1 MLRLRV
7 TAPEGLEQKL
17 VGELGG
23 ITGVHRVTDD
33 IDLLNG
39 GKVLTADLAP
49 SAADAVMD
57 RLNGLGVDPEDYVI
71 VREELVA
78 PRMGPGSAVEPED
91 GFAWIEVLGEA
102 RANARPVARY
112 VVLMAV
118 AGLIAGLGVTT
129 NNTILIVGAMA
140 VSPDLLP
147 ICATC
152 VGLVGKRLSL
162 ASRAF
167 GTLILGMVVVMLVST
182 LIGLGVELVLQ
193 PENPA
198 KDYLGG
204 LGNLATV
211 DYATVLIA
219 LGAGVAAILS
229 FETRA
234 ANAVGVAI
242 SVTTV
247 PASAYLGVGL
257 GVGEIGEAIGALLVL
272 GVNVFLMVLTGTITL
287 FLQRKFAPGGLSGKL
302 AGDRGSAGSR
312 GSGEGH

>member
-1 MLRLRV
+1 
-7 TAPEGLEQKL
+7 
-17 VGELGG
+17 
-23 ITGVHRVTDD
+23 
-33 IDLLNG
+33 
-39 GKVLTADLAP
+39 
-49 SAADAVMD
+49 
-57 RLNGLGVDPEDYVI
+57 
-71 VREELVA
+71 
-78 PRMGPGSAVEPED
+78 MGPGSAVEPED

-129 NNTILIVGAMA
+129 DNTILIVGAMA

-152 VGLVGKRLSL
+152 VGLVGRRLSL
-162 ASRAF
+162 AWRAF
-167 GTLILGMVVVMLVST
+167 GTLLLGMLIVMAVAT
-182 LIGLGVELVLQ
+182 LIGLGVALVLE
-193 PENPA
+193 PDNPG

-204 LGNLATV
+204 LGTLAKV
-211 DYATVLIA
+211 DYSTVLIA

-247 PASAYLGVGL
+247 PASAYLGVGI

-287 FLQRKFAPGGLSGKL
+287 YLQRKFAPGGLPGRL
-302 AGDRGSAGSR
+302 VGDRGSAGSR

>member
-1 MLRLRV
+1 MVSAL
-7 TAPEGLEQKL
+7 
-17 VGELGG
+17 GE
-23 ITGVHRVTDD
+23 IKGVHRVTDD
-33 IDLLNG
+33 VDLLNG
-39 GKVLTADLAP
+39 EKVLTADLAP
-49 SAADAVMD
+49 FAADAVME
-57 RLNGLGVDPEDYVI
+57 RLNGLGIQPDHYVI

-91 GFAWIEVLGEA
+91 GFAWIEVVGEA

-112 VVLMAV
+112 VALMAI

-152 VGLVGKRLSL
+152 VGFVGRRLGL
-162 ASRAF
+162 AWRSF
-167 GTLILGMVVVMLVST
+167 GTLLFGMGIVMLVAA
-182 LIGLGVELVLQ
+182 LIGLGVELVIS
-193 PENPA
+193 PDNPG

-204 LGNLATV
+204 LGTLAKV
-211 DYATVLIA
+211 DYSTVLIA

-247 PASAYLGVGL
+247 PASAYFGVGI
-257 GVGEIGEAIGALLVL
+257 GVGEIGEAIGALVVL
-272 GVNVFLMVLTGTITL
+272 GVNVTLMILTGTITL
-287 FLQRKFAPGGLSGKL
+287 FLQRRFAPHRRGARL
-302 AGDRGSAGSR
+302 AGGPG
-312 GSGEGH
+312 GEG

>member
-7 TAPEGLEQKL
+7 SAPEGLEQKL
-17 VGELGG
+17 VSELGG
-23 ITGVHRVTDD
+23 IKGVHRVTDET
-33 IDLLNG
+33 DLLSG
-39 GKVLTADLAP
+39 GKVLNADLAP

-57 RLNGLGVDPEDYVI
+57 RLNELGVDPADYVI

-78 PRMGPGSAVEPED
+78 PRLGPGSAVEPED

-129 NNTILIVGAMA
+129 DNTILIVGAMA

-152 VGLVGKRLSL
+152 VGLVGRRFSL
-162 ASRAF
+162 AWRAL
-167 GTLILGMVVVMLVST
+167 GTLILGMLIVMAVAAL
-182 LIGLGVELVLQ
+182 LGLGVELFLQ

-198 KDYLGG
+198 RDYLGG
-204 LGNLATV
+204 LGNLASV

-247 PASAYLGVGL
+247 PASAYLGVGI

-272 GVNVFLMVLTGTITL
+272 VVNVTLMILTATITL
-287 FLQRKFAPGGLSGKL
+287 YLQRRFAPERLPGSL
-302 AGDRGSAGSR
+302 AGKATQ
-312 GSGEGH
+312 SG

>member
-7 TAPEGLEQKL
+7 SAPEGQEEKMVSAL
-17 VGELGG
+17 GE
-23 ITGVHRVTDD
+23 IKGVHRVTDD
-33 IDLLNG
+33 VDLLNG
-39 GKVLTADLAP
+39 EKVLTADLAP
-49 SAADAVMD
+49 FAADAVME
-57 RLNGLGVDPEDYVI
+57 RLNGLGIQPDHYVI

-91 GFAWIEVLGEA
+91 GFAWIEVVGEA

-112 VVLMAV
+112 VALMAI
-118 AGLIAGLGVTT
+118 AGLIAGLGVVT

-152 VGLVGKRLSL
+152 VGFVGRRLGL
-162 ASRAF
+162 AWRSF
-167 GTLILGMVVVMLVST
+167 GTLLFGMGIVMLVAA
-182 LIGLGVELVLQ
+182 LIGLGVELVIS
-193 PENPA
+193 PENPG

-204 LGNLATV
+204 LGTLARV
-211 DYATVLIA
+211 DYSTVLIA

-247 PASAYLGVGL
+247 PASAYFGVGI
-257 GVGEIGEAIGALLVL
+257 GVGEIGEAIGALVVL
-272 GVNVFLMVLTGTITL
+272 GVNVTLMILTGTITL
-287 FLQRKFAPGGLSGKL
+287 FLQRRFAPQR
-302 AGDRGSAGSR
+302 RGAR
-312 GSGEGH
+312 LT

>member
-272 GVNVFLMVLTGTITL
+272 GVNVFLMILTGTITL
-287 FLQRKFAPGGLSGKL
+287 FFQRKFAPGGLPGKF